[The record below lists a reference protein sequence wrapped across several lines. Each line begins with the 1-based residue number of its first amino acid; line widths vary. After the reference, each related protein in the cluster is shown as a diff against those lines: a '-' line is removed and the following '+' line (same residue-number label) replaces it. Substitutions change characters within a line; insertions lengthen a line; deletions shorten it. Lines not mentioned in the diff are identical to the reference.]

1 MRTRRLVTAVL
12 AVVLAALGATLIT
25 HYVRGADERA
35 LNGLSTVNVLVVTK
49 AVPQGAPAASLDG
62 SVTTKALPKLAVA
75 PGTLTSL
82 QDVAA
87 KVTASPLQPGE
98 QLLKTKFVEPVSL
111 QEKSDEVVLPAGLQ
125 EVTVSLER
133 QRMLGSVLTPGNRV
147 GVFVSL
153 PKDGETPAQTKL
165 VVAKVLVLAVGESS
179 SAAASPAP
187 EGGES
192 PDEPAPAPAEALS
205 VRLALDTEDAEK
217 VVFGAEHGRL
227 WLSRQP
233 DDVPTTSD
241 PAVMTAEKVYE

>member
-49 AVPQGAPAASLDG
+49 AVPQGTPAGSLDA

-75 PGTLTSL
+75 PGTLASL

-98 QLLKTKFVEPVSL
+98 QLLESKFVDPVSL

-133 QRMLGSVLTPGNRV
+133 QRMLGSVLTPGSRV

-153 PKDGETPAQTKL
+153 PKDGDTPARTKL
-165 VVAKVLVLAVGESS
+165 AVPQVLVLAVGEPSTE
-179 SAAASPAP
+179 ASPVPDGDSA
-187 EGGES
+187 
-192 PDEPAPAPAEALS
+192 DEPAPAPAESLT
-205 VRLALDTEDAEK
+205 VRLALDTDDAEK

-233 DDVPTTSD
+233 DDVPTSD
-241 PAVMTAEKVYE
+241 PDVMTAEKVYE